1 LSGSGKFSTR
11 SATSVKIGAAARF
24 PSDAWQARKIFEF
37 CACHWRA
44 VFGKTL
50 EMVADFTLDFVVG
63 LSFGLFVFFVVY
75 GSAVMFRAF
84 KIPGDGG

>member
-1 LSGSGKFSTR
+1 M
-11 SATSVKIGAAARF
+11 
-24 PSDAWQARKIFEF
+24 
-37 CACHWRA
+37 
-44 VFGKTL
+44 FGKTL